1 MRKLVLFDID
11 GTLLRGYGAGG
22 RAMRRAAELVFGERC
37 RGAVL
42 EFGGGLDPWILGE
55 ITRHGGYTVD
65 EAAHATFRRVYQ
77 DVLIEELR
85 MAERKLAALP
95 GVLDLLARMRAERP
109 AILGLLTGNYPETG
123 ALKLRAAGIE
133 PDWFEVAAW
142 GHMAEQRP
150 GLVQVALAQ
159 LAARSATVAPQD
171 VIVVG
176 DTVRDVH
183 CARENGAICVAV
195 CTGSGSAEEL
205 AAAGAHLVLDDLR
218 DPEPLLRL
226 LEFR

>member
-22 RAMRRAAELVFGERC
+22 RAMRRAAEQVFGERC
-37 RGAVL
+37 RGAVV
-42 EFGGGLDPWILGE
+42 EFGGGLDPSILRE

-65 EAAHATFRRVYQ
+65 DAAHASFRRVYR
-77 DVLIEELR
+77 DLLIEELQ
-85 MAERKLAALP
+85 MAERKLTALP
-95 GVLDLLARMRAERP
+95 GVIDLLTRLRAERP
-109 AILGLLTGNYPETG
+109 AMLGLLTGNYPETG
-123 ALKLRAAGIE
+123 AIKLRAAGIDPE
-133 PDWFEVAAW
+133 WFEVAAW

-159 LAARSATVAPQD
+159 LAAQVAPED

-176 DTVRDVH
+176 DTVRDVQ
-183 CARENGAICVAV
+183 CARANGSVCVAV
-195 CTGSGSAEEL
+195 CTGSGSADEL
-205 AAAGAHLVLDDLR
+205 AAAGAHVVLENLV

-226 LEFR
+226 L